1 MAYTYGTE
9 EDMLVVLG
17 SAVLIFFVLLALYF
31 KFIVPLVKERE
42 YVKME
47 MRRSYSEDE
56 YRFWKRELRR
66 VYLNSGYTL
75 ANAAAKICQD
85 ILLNK
90 ISNSKMNKNIA
101 LKCGVVM
108 YGLSNDKRRATRD
121 LDLDFIEYSLADES
135 SKLFI
140 DKLK

>member
-9 EDMLVVLG
+9 EDMLLVLG

-31 KFIVPLVKERE
+31 NLIVPLVKERE

-66 VYLNSGYTL
+66 VYLRHIPIIGRFFDN
-75 ANAAAKICQD
+75 
-85 ILLNK
+85 
-90 ISNSKMNKNIA
+90 
-101 LKCGVVM
+101 
-108 YGLSNDKRRATRD
+108 
-121 LDLDFIEYSLADES
+121 
-135 SKLFI
+135 
-140 DKLK
+140 

>member
-31 KFIVPLVKERE
+31 NFIVPLVKERE
-42 YVKME
+42 NVKME

-66 VYLNSGYTL
+66 VYLRHIPIIGRFF
-75 ANAAAKICQD
+75 D
-85 ILLNK
+85 I
-90 ISNSKMNKNIA
+90 
-101 LKCGVVM
+101 
-108 YGLSNDKRRATRD
+108 D
-121 LDLDFIEYSLADES
+121 
-135 SKLFI
+135 
-140 DKLK
+140 

>member
-66 VYLNSGYTL
+66 VYIRHIPIIGRFF
-75 ANAAAKICQD
+75 D
-85 ILLNK
+85 I
-90 ISNSKMNKNIA
+90 
-101 LKCGVVM
+101 
-108 YGLSNDKRRATRD
+108 D
-121 LDLDFIEYSLADES
+121 
-135 SKLFI
+135 
-140 DKLK
+140 

>member
-1 MAYTYGTE
+1 MTYTYGTE

-31 KFIVPLVKERE
+31 NLIVPLVKERE

-66 VYLNSGYTL
+66 VYLRHIPIIGRFFDN
-75 ANAAAKICQD
+75 
-85 ILLNK
+85 
-90 ISNSKMNKNIA
+90 
-101 LKCGVVM
+101 
-108 YGLSNDKRRATRD
+108 
-121 LDLDFIEYSLADES
+121 
-135 SKLFI
+135 
-140 DKLK
+140 

>member
-1 MAYTYGTE
+1 MAYTYGAE

-31 KFIVPLVKERE
+31 NLIVPLVKERE

-66 VYLNSGYTL
+66 VYLRHIPIIGRFFDN
-75 ANAAAKICQD
+75 
-85 ILLNK
+85 
-90 ISNSKMNKNIA
+90 
-101 LKCGVVM
+101 
-108 YGLSNDKRRATRD
+108 
-121 LDLDFIEYSLADES
+121 
-135 SKLFI
+135 
-140 DKLK
+140 

>member
-31 KFIVPLVKERE
+31 NFIVPFVKERE

-66 VYLNSGYTL
+66 VYLRHIPIIGRFFDN
-75 ANAAAKICQD
+75 
-85 ILLNK
+85 
-90 ISNSKMNKNIA
+90 
-101 LKCGVVM
+101 
-108 YGLSNDKRRATRD
+108 
-121 LDLDFIEYSLADES
+121 
-135 SKLFI
+135 
-140 DKLK
+140 

>member
-1 MAYTYGTE
+1 MTYTYGTE

-31 KFIVPLVKERE
+31 NFIVPLVKERE

-66 VYLNSGYTL
+66 VYLRHIPIIGRFFDN
-75 ANAAAKICQD
+75 
-85 ILLNK
+85 
-90 ISNSKMNKNIA
+90 
-101 LKCGVVM
+101 
-108 YGLSNDKRRATRD
+108 
-121 LDLDFIEYSLADES
+121 
-135 SKLFI
+135 
-140 DKLK
+140 